1 MNKKYPGK
9 LFVIDGTDSTGKATQ
24 TDLLVQNFQKRG
36 YKTEIVDFPRYQD
49 NIWGYLIG
57 LYLKRKFG
65 DPVKISPYLASILYA
80 MDRFLAR
87 KKMYQWL
94 REGKIIISNRYT
106 TSNQI
111 HQAVKIADALK
122 RLKFMRW
129 LDKFEY
135 SFLGIPRPTAVI
147 YLDVPIEISQKLLLS
162 KTQRQYL
169 GNQKKDGHEENIDYQ
184 RRCSEQGRFAAGEF
198 GWHIVNCAEH
208 DWIMPAEK
216 IADFVWQEIE
226 KRQTKQ

>member
-65 DPVKISPYLASILYA
+65 DPVKISPCLASILYA

-87 KKMYQWL
+87 KKM
-94 REGKIIISNRYT
+94 
-106 TSNQI
+106 
-111 HQAVKIADALK
+111 
-122 RLKFMRW
+122 
-129 LDKFEY
+129 
-135 SFLGIPRPTAVI
+135 
-147 YLDVPIEISQKLLLS
+147 
-162 KTQRQYL
+162 
-169 GNQKKDGHEENIDYQ
+169 
-184 RRCSEQGRFAAGEF
+184 
-198 GWHIVNCAEH
+198 
-208 DWIMPAEK
+208 
-216 IADFVWQEIE
+216 
-226 KRQTKQ
+226 